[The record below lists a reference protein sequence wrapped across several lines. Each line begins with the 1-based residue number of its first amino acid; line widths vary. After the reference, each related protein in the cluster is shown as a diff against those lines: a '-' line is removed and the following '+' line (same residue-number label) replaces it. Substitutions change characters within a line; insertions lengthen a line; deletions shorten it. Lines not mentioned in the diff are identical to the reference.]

1 MTSSFP
7 SVKNFKTWICP
18 QLEFFWPVFSRIWTE
33 YGDIR
38 SISLY
43 SVRMQENM
51 YLKNSEY
58 GQFLRSKQLQSLMLS
73 HSQLTF
79 TYSKSTIETLE
90 QCMNYV
96 QS

>member
-1 MTSSFP
+1 MCLHL
-7 SVKNFKTWICP
+7 K
-18 QLEFFWPVFSRIWTE
+18 FFWSVFSRIWTE
-33 YGDIR
+33 CGDIR

-43 SVRMQENM
+43 SVRMQENTD
-51 YLKNSEY
+51 LENSEY

-90 QCMNYV
+90 QCVNYV